1 MAVPLPDVAALVAPW
16 RHTNRLGAHITVL
29 VPFTSAPFDLATRR
43 RFARRLSREP
53 RFRVTLHALGW
64 FDERVVYL
72 QPDQEQRWGALA
84 SAAADALGRDAAD
97 AARTFH
103 LTVAKGLGRDELA
116 EAATLTGTR
125 LPWTAVARSAIL
137 YERDRATGRWRTVVR
152 AAFASPPATSNHFS
166 TLET

>member
-1 MAVPLPDVAALVAPW
+1 MALPAIEQLTIRHQFGQVEFATDQWFRLAAS
-16 RHTNRLGAHITVL
+16 T
-29 VPFTSAPFDLATRR
+29 
-43 RFARRLSREP
+43 
-53 RFRVTLHALGW
+53 
-64 FDERVVYL
+64 
-72 QPDQEQRWGALA
+72 LA
-84 SAAADALGRDAAD
+84 SATHAAGIATPAKPRAVRIRRAEIVGIAERMASLVVVLNEGSVKQALLAIEPGTTD
-97 AARTFH
+97 
-103 LTVAKGLGRDELA
+103 DELA